1 MPHSALI
8 KAVEENT
15 TYHGLLIALIME
27 LKKNGHTKSV
37 VSQCRCVLERD
48 PGNIEIR
55 RLLAETYLDLDLPAR
70 AGDELEHAARRLDDL
85 AEIYLDLAGVYE
97 RQGRKAEASRALEIF
112 LAHHPENAR
121 ALELSKRLSSG
132 EIPGPSVDEH
142 SYVDLPE
149 IATPTLAELYAK
161 QGQIPAAIDTYRK
174 ILARD
179 PGDQRAAARIQE
191 LEAMETTVEG
201 EVRRTEK
208 LVSILEQWL
217 SRIQEART

>member
-8 KAVEENT
+8 KAVEENR
-15 TYHGLLIALIME
+15 TYDGLLIALLME

-55 RLLAETYLDLDLPAR
+55 RLLAETYLDLGLPAR

-97 RQGRKAEASRALEIF
+97 RQGRKTEASRAVEIF
-112 LAHHPENAR
+112 LAHHPEEAR

-132 EIPGPSVDEH
+132 EIPGPSEDE
-142 SYVDLPE
+142 SYVDLPA

-179 PGDQRAAARIQE
+179 PGDQRAAVRIQE
-191 LEAMETTVEG
+191 LEAMETGVEG
-201 EVRRTEK
+201 EVQRTEK